1 MKSCGAYESSLVSSH
16 AWNPDQLPGTTYLE
30 SALRIS
36 NPTDAH
42 CADENVE
49 SVHQKVPQEAPLR
62 VQSGKSGRQLESCML
77 STTAETS

>member
-1 MKSCGAYESSLVSSH
+1 MKSCGANALSLVSSH
-16 AWNPDQLPGTTYLE
+16 TPNPDQLPGTTYLE

-36 NPTDAH
+36 NPTDTH
-42 CADENVE
+42 CADEDME

-62 VQSGKSGRQLESCML
+62 VQLGKSGRQLESCML